1 MAFEYDYHVHT
12 TLSFCHEGDL
22 TVDNLIKMAR
32 ERGLEGFAVTDHSSH
47 LYFDRPTVSRHEY
60 LVNYDVFLE
69 WREQG
74 NRRFQEYLDMLN
86 GYRDAN
92 VLTGAEVDVSANGGL
107 IFDSQYRDCMDVLL
121 GFSSWKVTHIYRD
134 DNKKADKLA
143 NKAMDAKRDVVLKGK
158 KPATGKKLL
167 RIGVL
172 LSGGGTTMVNIQ
184 KEIDAGSLNAKIV
197 QVISSLSTVRG
208 VDLAKGMQLPLEIV
222 RRKDFSDVESFS
234 DRIAEVMDAAKVD
247 LIVQAGWLCLWRI
260 PETYENKVMNIHP
273 ALLPSFGGKGM
284 WGHHVHQAVLK
295 AGCKVSGCTVH
306 FVTNEYDTG
315 PIIVQ
320 KGCAV
325 KDDDDADTL
334 AARVFQQE
342 CKAYPQAIKL
352 FAEGKL
358 KVKNGIVKIS

>member
-1 MAFEYDYHVHT
+1 LLWISNEGAESLTEHVTIYTDGGSRGNPGPGAGAYVITGTDGKVICGKGVFIPRTTNNVAEYT
-12 TLSFCHEGDL
+12 GMGEGL
-22 TVDNLIKMAR
+22 KA
-32 ERGLEGFAVTDHSSH
+32 AVAMGAK
-47 LYFDRPTVSRHEY
+47 TVSVFSDSELMVKQINGEY
-60 LVNYDVFLE
+60 KVKSPNLKDLYN
-69 WREQG
+69 
-74 NRRFQEYLDMLN
+74 
-86 GYRDAN
+86 
-92 VLTGAEVDVSANGGL
+92 
-107 IFDSQYRDCMDVLL
+107 DCMDILQS
-121 GFSSWKVTHIYRD
+121 FSSWEVSHVYRES
-134 DNKKADKLA
+134 NKDADALA

-158 KPATGKKLL
+158 KPASRKGKGNKTL

-184 KEIDAGSLNAKIV
+184 KEIDAGSLNAEIV

-208 VDLAKGMQLPLEIV
+208 VDLAKGMDLPLEIV
-222 RRKDFSDVESFS
+222 RKKDFSDVESFS
-234 DRIAEVMDAAKVD
+234 DRIAEIMDAAKVD

-260 PETYENKVMNIHP
+260 PDNYENKVMNIHP

-284 WGHHVHQAVLK
+284 WGHHVHEAVLK

-325 KDDDDADTL
+325 TDTKDADKL
-334 AARVFQQE
+334 AADVFHQE

-358 KVKNGIVKIS
+358 KVEGGIVKIS